1 MARKHDPG
9 ERVPAGQAAG
19 LLDALHDA
27 VLVHDLSGR
36 FLEANAAAC
45 RQLGYS
51 RAELLD
57 RALTDILAP
66 ESAMEAAQHVER
78 ASRKGG
84 LVFETTYMVRNGRR
98 MPVEVGSRVIEYDG
112 RPAILNV
119 ARDITLRR
127 QADEALRESEERY
140 HAFFEQAAD
149 SIVLIDAATGEL
161 VEFNDRAHEMLG
173 YAREEFAKLKLPD
186 LEAVESLGEVAEH
199 IEKIV
204 REGADSFET
213 KQRTK
218 GGQIRDVHVSA
229 RAIHIRGKTFL
240 QAIWR
245 DITDR
250 KRAEEALRLTQ
261 FSIDR
266 AADAA
271 FWMSP
276 DGSFVYVNDSAC
288 RSLGYSRREL
298 LSMTVHDVDPDFPP
312 EVWTGHWGDLKQQ
325 GVLSFESRHRRKDGR
340 VFPVHV
346 MANYL
351 EFGGKEYNFAFARDI
366 TEVRQKEEELRQ
378 AQKAEAI
385 GRLAGGIAHDFNNQ
399 LTVIQ
404 GYCDL
409 LLARGAEEG
418 SPRDELQ
425 EIRDAAE
432 RAHRLTDQL
441 LAFSR
446 KQVLNAKV
454 TNLNDILLE
463 MENPLS
469 RMIGEDIRLSIIPD
483 ASLGNV
489 RVDRSQVQQAVINM
503 AVNARDAMPDG
514 GGLTIETA
522 NVELNARYVSQ
533 HPEATAGKYVML
545 AVSDTGEGM
554 DDGTAEQIFEPFF
567 TTKEVGKGTGLG
579 LSMVYGFVRQSGG
592 SIQVY
597 SEPGVGTALKVYLP
611 RVYEPEEE
619 PLRTPPA
626 GPSPRGTETILVAED
641 DRAVRQ
647 LILRTLRDRGYAVL
661 GASDAVEALSITDRH
676 EGKIDL
682 LLTDVVMPSMN
693 GPELAA
699 RLRRSQPGV
708 AVLYVSGHTRDAI
721 AHRGVVEEG
730 VYLLPKPFK
739 SGDLARMVRRV
750 LDRPPGSR

>member
-1 MARKHDPG
+1 MARKHDRQ
-9 ERVPAGQAAG
+9 ERVPAGQAAA
-19 LLDALHDA
+19 LLDALNDA

-51 RAELLD
+51 PEELLD

-66 ESAMEAAQHVER
+66 ESALEAAQHVER
-78 ASRKGG
+78 ASRKGS
-84 LVFETTYMVRNGRR
+84 LVFETTYIARNGRR
-98 MPVEVGSRVIEYDG
+98 TAVEVSSRVIEYDG

-119 ARDITLRR
+119 ARDITLRK

-149 SIVLIDAATGEL
+149 SIVLIDVATEEL
-161 VEFNDRAHEMLG
+161 AEFNDRAHEMLG
-173 YAREEFAKLKLPD
+173 YTREEFAKLKLAD
-186 LEAVESLGEVAEH
+186 LEAVESLQEVAEH
-199 IEKIV
+199 IEKV
-204 REGADSFET
+204 VTQGGDAFET
-213 KQRTK
+213 KHRAK
-218 GGQIRDVHVSA
+218 GGQIRDIHVTT
-229 RAIHIRGKTFL
+229 RAIHIRGKTFI
-240 QAIWR
+240 QAIFR

-271 FWMSP
+271 FWMGP

-288 RSLGYSRREL
+288 RSLGYSRQEL

-312 EVWTGHWGDLKQQ
+312 EVWANHWGELKQQ
-325 GVLSFESRHRRKDGR
+325 GVLSFESRHCRKDGG

-346 MANYL
+346 TANYL
-351 EFGGKEYNFAFARDI
+351 EFGGKEYNFASAQDI

-378 AQKAEAI
+378 AQKVEAI

-409 LLARGAEEG
+409 LLAQDAEG
-418 SPRDELQ
+418 GLPRDELQ

-454 TNLNDILLE
+454 TNLNDVLLE

-489 RVDRSQVQQAVINM
+489 RVDRSQVQQAMINM
-503 AVNARDAMPDG
+503 ALNARDAMPDG
-514 GGLTIETA
+514 GSLTIETA
-522 NVELNARYVSQ
+522 NVELNAQYVRQ
-533 HPEATAGKYVML
+533 HPQAPAGEYVML

-554 DDGTAEQIFEPFF
+554 DDGTVEQIFEPFF

-592 SIQVY
+592 SIQVH
-597 SEPGVGTALKVYLP
+597 SEPGVGTTLKVYLP
-611 RVYEPEEE
+611 RVHEPEEK
-619 PLRTPPA
+619 PLRAPPA
-626 GPSPRGTETILVAED
+626 GPSPKGTETILVAED
-641 DRAVRQ
+641 DQAVRQ

-661 GASDAVEALSITDRH
+661 GARDAAEALSITDRH
-676 EGKIDL
+676 EGRIDL

-693 GPELAA
+693 GTELAA

-708 AVLYVSGHTRDAI
+708 AVLYVSGHARDAI
-721 AHRGVVEEG
+721 AHRGVVDEG
-730 VYLLPKPFK
+730 VYLLPKPFD

-750 LDRPPGSR
+750 LDRSPGQR

>member
-1 MARKHDPG
+1 MAREDELE
-9 ERVPAGQAAG
+9 ERVAAG
-19 LLDALHDA
+19 RAAALLDALNDA

-36 FLEANAAAC
+36 FLDVNAAAC

-66 ESAMEAAQHVER
+66 ESALEAAQHVEW
-78 ASRKGG
+78 ASRKDG
-84 LVFETTYMVRNGRR
+84 LLFETTYMARSGGRI
-98 MPVEVGSRVIEYDG
+98 PVEVSSQAIGYDG

-119 ARDITLRR
+119 ARDITLRK
-127 QADEALRESEERY
+127 QAEEVLRESEERY

-149 SIVLIDAATGEL
+149 SIVLVDASTGEL

-173 YAREEFAKLKLPD
+173 YGREEFAKLKLAD
-186 LEAVESLGEVAEH
+186 LEAIESVEEVAEH
-199 IEKIV
+199 VEKIV
-204 REGADSFET
+204 TEGADSFET

-229 RAIHIRGKTFL
+229 RAIHIRGRTFL

-266 AADAA
+266 TADLA
-271 FWMSP
+271 FWTGP
-276 DGSFVYVNDSAC
+276 DGRFVYVNDSAC
-288 RSLGYSRREL
+288 RSLGYSRQEL
-298 LSMTVHDVDPDFPP
+298 LSMAVHDVDPDFPP
-312 EVWTGHWGDLKQQ
+312 EVWADHWGMLKQQ

-346 MANYL
+346 TLNYG
-351 EFGGKEYNFAFARDI
+351 EFGGKEYNFAFTRDI
-366 TEVRQKEEELRQ
+366 TEIRQKEEELRQ

-409 LLARGAEEG
+409 LLARGAEG
-418 SPRDELQ
+418 SSSRDELQ

-446 KQVLNAKV
+446 KQMLNARV

-463 MENPLS
+463 MEDPLS
-469 RMIGEDIRLSIIPD
+469 RMIGEDIRLSIIPEP
-483 ASLGNV
+483 SLGNV
-489 RVDRSQVQQAVINM
+489 RVDRSQVEQAVINM

-522 NVELNARYVSQ
+522 NVELGAQYVRR
-533 HPEATAGKYVML
+533 HPEATAGEYVML
-545 AVSDTGEGM
+545 AVSDTGQGM
-554 DDGTAEQIFEPFF
+554 DDGTMGQIFEPFF

-597 SEPGVGTALKVYLP
+597 SEPGVGTTLKVYLP
-611 RVYEPEEE
+611 RVHEPEEE
-619 PLRTPPA
+619 PLRAPPA
-626 GPSPRGTETILVAED
+626 GPSPKGTETILVAED

-661 GASDAVEALSITDRH
+661 GASDAAEALSITDSH
-676 EGKIDL
+676 EGKIHL

-699 RLRRSQPGV
+699 RLRRSRPGV
-708 AVLYVSGHTRDAI
+708 AVLYVSGHARDAI
-721 AHRGVVEEG
+721 VHRGGVDEG
-730 VYLLPKPFK
+730 VYLLPKPFN